1 MPGDMS
7 EERKLLLKVY
17 GAQIELTPAEERMN
31 GALRRASEIAKNTPN
46 AYMLDQFRNFNNAKA
61 HYETTAVEII
71 NQIPGE
77 IDVFIAAVSTGG
89 TITGVGKFLKEKMP
103 NIKIYAVEPYE
114 CAVISGEAP
123 NKHDIQGIGSGFVPE
138 NLDLRIFNDII
149 KVKSDDALS
158 FTKQIAKE
166 EGLLVGFSSG
176 AVAYAA
182 SMIATEIGKCKQVL
196 TIFSD
201 SGERY
206 LSNKIYNEN

>member
-1 MPGDMS
+1 
-7 EERKLLLKVY
+7 
-17 GAQIELTPAEERMN
+17 
-31 GALRRASEIAKNTPN
+31 
-46 AYMLDQFRNFNNAKA
+46 MLDQFRNYNNAKA
-61 HYETTAVEII
+61 HYESTAVEII
-71 NQIPGE
+71 NQVPGE
-77 IDVFIAAVSTGG
+77 IDVFISAVSTGG
-89 TITGVGKFLKEKMP
+89 TITGVGRLLKEKMP
-103 NIKIYAVEPYE
+103 DIKIYAVEPYE

-138 NLDLRIFNDII
+138 NLDLNIFDDII

-158 FTKQIAKE
+158 FTKKIAKE

-182 SMIATEIGKCKQVL
+182 SRIASELDESRQIL